1 MAGNL
6 RSSRKRAEEIGTAS
20 GGFPADLPYDPSQGV
35 PSSEAGGTYA
45 DNVGDAAAPKAGGA
59 PAPSPF
65 GNLR

>member
-6 RSSRKRAEEIGTAS
+6 RSPRKRAEEIGTAS

-35 PSSEAGGTYA
+35 PASEVGGTYQCP
-45 DNVGDAAAPKAGGA
+45 VGDASPKSGGA
-59 PAPSPF
+59 PAPTPF